1 MEYKSSYDRINNI
14 NDIDYISRK
23 ICYDYGFDKYT
34 GYQLIEIGYEDFN
47 YILNTETNKYVV
59 KILNTER
66 DLSSC
71 NRLITILSK
80 SIKEGVPVPNIYS
93 INNQLLYEIN
103 VQDTLL
109 RLFVMEY
116 SGKSFWELGKELND
130 NELKQ
135 VAFFASKINSIDYN
149 IKETFY
155 DEWTVTNLLKEYD
168 KKQDSLLE
176 KDKKIIQP
184 IIHSFKNIDFDKLP
198 YSYVHG
204 DIIKANLLLDDNN
217 NISVID
223 FSAFNYLPRIVEVT
237 ALLLGLC
244 LTDERETTINKM
256 NQFLSYYHNLIPLSD
271 LEIEYLPLLLRSLAS
286 MYIIQ
291 TSFIVS
297 ESLDYVENEYWLLE
311 GRKYLDMDIN
321 KKDLQFIKKM

>member
-1 MEYKSSYDRINNI
+1 MEYKSSYDRINNV

-23 ICYDYGFDKYT
+23 ICKDYDFGEYT
-34 GYQLIEIGYEDFN
+34 GYQLIDIGYEDFN
-47 YILNTETNKYVV
+47 YILYTKKKKYVV

-71 NRLITILSK
+71 NRLISILHK
-80 SIKEGVPVPNIYS
+80 SIVEGVPVPSIYS
-93 INNQLLYEIN
+93 VNNQLLYEIN

-116 SGKSFWELGKELND
+116 SGKNFWELGKELNND
-130 NELKQ
+130 ELKQ
-135 VAFFASKINSIDYN
+135 VASIAAKINSIDYN

-176 KDKKIIQP
+176 EDKKIIQP
-184 IIHSFKNIDFDKLP
+184 IIHSFMNLDFDRFK
-198 YSYVHG
+198 YCYIHG

-223 FSAFNYLPRIVEVT
+223 FSAFNYLPRIVEIT

-244 LTDERETTINKM
+244 LTDDRYSTIYKM
-256 NQFLSYYHNLIPLSD
+256 NQFLNYYHSINPLND
-271 LEIEYLPLLLRSLAS
+271 LEIEYLPLLLKSLAS

-311 GRKYLDMDIN
+311 GRKYLNMNIN
-321 KKDLQFIKKM
+321 EKDLQFIKKM

>member
-14 NDIDYISRK
+14 SDIDYISRK
-23 ICYDYGFDKYT
+23 ICKDYCFGEYT

-47 YILNTETNKYVV
+47 YILYTNNNKYVV

-71 NRLITILSK
+71 NRLISILHK
-80 SIKEGVPVPNIYS
+80 SIVEGVPVPSIYS
-93 INNQLLYEIN
+93 VNNQLLYEIN

-116 SGKSFWELGKELND
+116 SGKNFWELGKELNND
-130 NELKQ
+130 ELKQ
-135 VAFFASKINSIDYN
+135 VASIAAKINSIDYN

-155 DEWTVTNLLKEYD
+155 DEWTVTNLLKEY
-168 KKQDSLLE
+168 KKKNESLLE

-184 IIHSFKNIDFDKLP
+184 IIHSFMNLDFDRFN
-198 YSYVHG
+198 YCYIHG
-204 DIIKANLLLDDNN
+204 DIIKANLLLDSNN

-223 FSAFNYLPRIVEVT
+223 FSAFNYLPRIVEIT

-244 LTDERETTINKM
+244 LTDDRNSTIYKM
-256 NQFLSYYHNLIPLSD
+256 NQFLNYYHSINPLND
-271 LEIEYLPLLLRSLAS
+271 LEIEYLPLLLNSLAS

>member
-23 ICYDYGFDKYT
+23 ICKDYCFGEYA

-47 YILNTETNKYVV
+47 YILYTDNNKYVV

-109 RLFVMEY
+109 RLFVMDY
-116 SGKSFWELGKELND
+116 SGKNFWELGKELNND
-130 NELKQ
+130 ELKQ
-135 VAFFASKINSIDYN
+135 VAFIASKINSIDYN

-184 IIHSFKNIDFDKLP
+184 IIHSFQNIDFDKLP

-223 FSAFNYLPRIVEVT
+223 FSAFNYLPRIVEIT

-244 LTDERETTINKM
+244 LTNEKESTINKM

>member
-23 ICYDYGFDKYT
+23 ICNDYGFDKYT

-71 NRLITILSK
+71 NRLISILSK

-135 VAFFASKINSIDYN
+135 VAFIASKINSIDYN

-155 DEWTVTNLLKEYD
+155 DEWTVTNLLKEYN

-176 KDKKIIQP
+176 KDKKIIQH

-244 LTDERETTINKM
+244 LTNEKESTINKM

-271 LEIEYLPLLLRSLAS
+271 LELEYLPLLLRSLAS

-311 GRKYLDMDIN
+311 GQKYLDMDIN

>member
-1 MEYKSSYDRINNI
+1 MAKGSNTFGGTIKLEGEQEYRKALSNI
-14 NDIDYISRK
+14 NSSLRVVASEMSK
-23 ICYDYGFDKYT
+23 VSAEYGKNDKST
-34 GYQLIEIGYEDFN
+34 EALTSKNEV
-47 YILNTETNKYVV
+47 LNKKLQEQEKQV
-59 KILNTER
+59 E
-66 DLSSC
+66 
-71 NRLITILSK
+71 
-80 SIKEGVPVPNIYS
+80 
-93 INNQLLYEIN
+93 
-103 VQDTLL
+103 LL
-109 RLFVMEY
+109 RNAL
-116 SGKSFWELGKELND
+116 D
-130 NELKQ
+130 H
-135 VAFFASKINSIDYN
+135 ASTSENAN
-149 IKETFY
+149 
-155 DEWTVTNLLKEYD
+155 
-168 KKQDSLLE
+168 Q
-176 KDKKIIQP
+176 
-184 IIHSFKNIDFDKLP
+184 KNIDSWQVSLNKAEAELTKTKKEIDSNNQALEENSKGSKESSKGIKEFGDNSEEASKSVLKL
-198 YSYVHG
+198 G

-256 NQFLSYYHNLIPLSD
+256 NQFLRYYHNLIPLSD
-271 LEIEYLPLLLRSLAS
+271 LEIEYLPLLLKSLAS

>member
-1 MEYKSSYDRINNI
+1 MEYKSSYDRINNV
-14 NDIDYISRK
+14 NDIDYISNQ
-23 ICYDYGFDKYT
+23 ICKDYGFGKYT
-34 GYQLIEIGYEDFN
+34 GYQLIDIGYEDFN
-47 YILNTETNKYVV
+47 YILYTDNNKYVV

-71 NRLITILSK
+71 NRLISILHK
-80 SIKEGVPVPNIYS
+80 SIVEGVPVPSIYS
-93 INNQLLYEIN
+93 VNDQLLYEIN

-116 SGKSFWELGKELND
+116 SGKNFWELGKELNND
-130 NELKQ
+130 ELKQ
-135 VAFFASKINSIDYN
+135 VASIAAKINSIDYN
-149 IKETFY
+149 IKESFY

-184 IIHSFKNIDFDKLP
+184 IIHSFKNIDFDRFK
-198 YSYVHG
+198 YCYIHG
-204 DIIKANLLLDDNN
+204 DIIKANLLLDSNN

-223 FSAFNYLPRIVEVT
+223 FSALNYLPRIVEVT

-244 LTDERETTINKM
+244 LTDDRNSTIYKM
-256 NQFLSYYHNLIPLSD
+256 NQFLNYYHSINPLND
-271 LEIEYLPLLLRSLAS
+271 LEIEYLPLLLNSLAS

-291 TSFIVS
+291 TSFIVA

-311 GRKYLDMDIN
+311 GRKYLNMNIN

>member
-1 MEYKSSYDRINNI
+1 MHVH
-14 NDIDYISRK
+14 
-23 ICYDYGFDKYT
+23 F
-34 GYQLIEIGYEDFN
+34 LH
-47 YILNTETNKYVV
+47 
-59 KILNTER
+59 
-66 DLSSC
+66 
-71 NRLITILSK
+71 
-80 SIKEGVPVPNIYS
+80 YS

-109 RLFVMEY
+109 RLFVMDY
-116 SGKSFWELGKELND
+116 SGKNFWELGKELNND
-130 NELKQ
+130 ELKQ
-135 VAFFASKINSIDYN
+135 IAYIASKINSIDYN

-184 IIHSFKNIDFDKLP
+184 ITHSFKNIDFDKLP

-223 FSAFNYLPRIVEVT
+223 FSAFNYLPRIVEIT

-244 LTDERETTINKM
+244 LTNEKESTINKM

-297 ESLDYVENEYWLLE
+297 ESLDYVENKYWLLE

>member
-23 ICYDYGFDKYT
+23 ICNDYGFDKYT

-71 NRLITILSK
+71 NRLISILSK

-109 RLFVMEY
+109 RLFVMDY
-116 SGKSFWELGKELND
+116 SGKNFWELGKELND

-135 VAFFASKINSIDYN
+135 VAFIASKINSIDYN

-155 DEWTVTNLLKEYD
+155 DEWTVTNLLKEYN

-176 KDKKIIQP
+176 KDKKIIQH

-244 LTDERETTINKM
+244 LTNEKESTINKM

-271 LEIEYLPLLLRSLAS
+271 LELEYLPLLLRSLAS

-311 GRKYLDMDIN
+311 GQKYLDMDIN